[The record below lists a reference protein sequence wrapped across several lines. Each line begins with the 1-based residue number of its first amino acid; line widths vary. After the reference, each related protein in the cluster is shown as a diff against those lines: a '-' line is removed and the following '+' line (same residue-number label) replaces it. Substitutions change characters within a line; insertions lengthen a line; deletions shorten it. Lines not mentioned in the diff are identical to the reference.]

1 MIQDSV
7 FASLACSSEL
17 DVREAHFISGN
28 ILGDEMGLSELLSG
42 TVKGSCCSSY
52 SCHRFND
59 SLSGK
64 ENEFSGGGYP
74 SSWEVEAG
82 RSL

>member
-1 MIQDSV
+1 MIQVSV

-17 DVREAHFISGN
+17 DVRKAHFISEDV
-28 ILGDEMGLSELLSG
+28 LRDEMGLSKLLSG

-59 SLSGK
+59 SLSRK
-64 ENEFSGGGYP
+64 ENEFNMGGGG
-74 SSWEVEAG
+74 VLALG
-82 RSL
+82 R

>member
-1 MIQDSV
+1 MIQVSV
-7 FASLACSSEL
+7 FASLACSSVL
-17 DVREAHFISGN
+17 DVRKAHFISED
-28 ILGDEMGLSELLSG
+28 ILGDEMGLSKLLSG

-64 ENEFSGGGYP
+64 ENEFNMCVGGG
-74 SSWEVEAG
+74 ALALG
-82 RSL
+82 R